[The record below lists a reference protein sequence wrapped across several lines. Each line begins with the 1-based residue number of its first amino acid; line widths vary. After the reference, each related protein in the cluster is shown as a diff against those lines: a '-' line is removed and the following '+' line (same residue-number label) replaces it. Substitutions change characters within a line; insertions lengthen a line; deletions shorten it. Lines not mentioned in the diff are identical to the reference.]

1 MQAHPKG
8 RQAAGAA
15 DRVLCGGFAD
25 HQAGAA
31 QYALAMGDFDRLV
44 DRFVEAE
51 IVRREDDLFQC
62 AT

>member
-1 MQAHPKG
+1 MQAHPKRG
-8 RQAAGAA
+8 QTTGAA
-15 DRVLCGGFAD
+15 DRIIRGGFAD

-31 QYALAMGDFDRLV
+31 QYALPMGDFDRLV